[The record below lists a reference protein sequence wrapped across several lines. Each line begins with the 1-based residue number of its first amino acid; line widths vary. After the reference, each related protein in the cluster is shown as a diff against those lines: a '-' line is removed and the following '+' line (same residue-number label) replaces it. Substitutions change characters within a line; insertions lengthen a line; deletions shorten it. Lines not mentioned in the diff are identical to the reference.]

1 MLLKT
6 AALLQGHLLWV
17 CGYFQTGM
25 DSNSLLWFQRKVSLY
40 PNVTGCALCMILMA
54 SIDTLRHVFL

>member
-6 AALLQGHLLWV
+6 VGLLQGHLLWV
-17 CGYFQTGM
+17 CGHFQIGI

-40 PNVTGCALCMILMA
+40 PNVMGCLLCMILMA
-54 SIDTLRHVFL
+54 SMDTLRHVFL